1 MAHSAK
7 ESREY
12 NLPMDYFVGKLRVID
27 GAGLR
32 VELKSENPTETGVW
46 FRIHHGM
53 TGASYGERITVTLT
67 ARSPYQTGVDIESV
81 CVMPTQLWDAGKN
94 KSNINVLFGYLEKD
108 MASYVPQTAGA
119 YVPPTPSQ
127 TQQVPPQTFQTP
139 QTQQVPPQTVQTP
152 QMQQTPPQTV
162 QTPPTASYAPPVQ
175 TPPPAREQAP
185 VSPASP
191 QASPAPKFCVR
202 CGNRLTPGA
211 NFCVSCGTRIGN

>member
-1 MAHSAK
+1 MP
-7 ESREY
+7 
-12 NLPMDYFVGKLRVID
+12 LDYFVQKLRVID

-67 ARSPYQTGVDIESV
+67 ARSPFQTGIDIESV
-81 CVMPTQLWDAGKN
+81 CVMPTQIWDAGKN

-108 MASYVPQTAGA
+108 MASYVPQNAGA
-119 YVPPTPSQ
+119 YVPPP
-127 TQQVPPQTFQTP
+127 P
-139 QTQQVPPQTVQTP
+139 QTQQV
-152 QMQQTPPQTV
+152 PPQTV

-185 VSPASP
+185 ASPTAP

-211 NFCVSCGTRIGN
+211 KFCVSCGTRIGN